1 MSVLFLQNTEMR
13 AMIIT
18 GPNMGGKSSY
28 IKQVFNE
35 YSCMYYLYF
44 SFLCGD
50 CHSLQVAL
58 ICIMAQIG
66 SFVPAKSATLG
77 MLDAV
82 YTR

>member
-1 MSVLFLQNTEMR
+1 MCIRMHGYTASNSIYNVLF
-13 AMIIT
+13 
-18 GPNMGGKSSY
+18 P
-28 IKQVFNE
+28 
-35 YSCMYYLYF
+35 
-44 SFLCGD
+44 
-50 CHSLQVAL
+50 QVAL